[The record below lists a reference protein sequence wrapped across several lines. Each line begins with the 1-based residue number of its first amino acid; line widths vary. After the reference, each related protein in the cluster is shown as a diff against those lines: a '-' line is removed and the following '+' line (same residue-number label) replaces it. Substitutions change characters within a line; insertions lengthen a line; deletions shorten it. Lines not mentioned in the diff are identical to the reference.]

1 MSEHFDELARELEL
15 LHFSKVESQIYL
27 SLLGRSPQNGSQIA
41 RDLGT
46 VRSSVY
52 HALDGLR
59 SRGVIFLVPGSSST
73 YLPEDPQV
81 LMEKLKGNFVSTANK
96 LSKRLA
102 SLHKAPET
110 EAVLNIHGNE
120 LFISKVRQVLL
131 EAREEVYLNV
141 CMDLHDFRVELE
153 TLKRR
158 GVRVLVFS
166 FEKLSA
172 ADLPMELYQHGLNA
186 PGTGENRLMLVADME
201 TALVGTAQ
209 PGEEF
214 FGTFSRNRLLVRLV
228 AEHIHHDIYLLR
240 LREKTGID
248 PVSPD
253 ILLGTKL
260 ESSNK

>member
-1 MSEHFDELARELEL
+1 MSEQFEELARELES
-15 LHFSKVESQIYL
+15 LHFSKVEAQIYL
-27 SLLGRSPQNGSQIA
+27 SLLGKSPQNGSQIA
-41 RDLGT
+41 KDLGV

-59 SRGVIFLVPGSSST
+59 ARGVVFLVPDST
-73 YLPEDPQV
+73 SGYLPEDPQV
-81 LMEKLKGNFVSTANK
+81 LMEKLKRGFVETANG
-96 LSKRLA
+96 LSSRLA
-102 SLHKAPET
+102 SLRKAPET

-120 LFISKVRQVLL
+120 LFISKVRQVLV

-141 CMDLHDFRVELE
+141 CMDLHDFKVELE
-153 TLKRR
+153 TLRRR
-158 GVRVLVFS
+158 GVRVVVFT
-166 FEKLSA
+166 FDRLSTTNP
-172 ADLPMELYQHGLNA
+172 PMELFQHGIQP
-186 PGTGENRLMLVADME
+186 PGTGENRMMLVADMD
-201 TALVGTAQ
+201 TALIGTAL

-240 LREKTGID
+240 LREKMGTD

-260 ESSNK
+260 EQSNR